1 MKHDLIDR
9 QISEGTDYLTRFCL
23 WEKQF
28 KAYAPPRQLVW
39 KSIPAKITQKQQLP
53 KTQGVYAFVVKPNP
67 VELSWSGYIL
77 YVGKTEAQTFQS
89 RFQQYFNEPKKK
101 KPRYWVSKM
110 LKLWKNNLH
119 YYYAETPAIEAGIFE
134 DALLKA
140 LLPPNNERF
149 PGTLGKLKKEIY
161 R

>member
-28 KAYAPPRQLVW
+28 KTYAPPRQLSW
-39 KSIPAKITQKQQLP
+39 KSIPAKITQKQHLP
-53 KTQGVYAFVVKPNP
+53 KTQGVYAFVVKPSP
-67 VELSWSGYIL
+67 VELAWSGYIL
-77 YVGKTEAQTFQS
+77 YVGKTEAQTFQA

-101 KPRYWVSKM
+101 KPRYWISKM

-119 YYYAETPAIEAGIFE
+119 YYYAETPAKDAGVFE
-134 DALLKA
+134 DALLEA

-149 PGTLGKLKKEIY
+149 PGTLGKIKKEIY

>member
-9 QISEGTDYLTRFCL
+9 QISKGTDYLTRFCL

-28 KAYAPPRQLVW
+28 KTYAPPKSLVW
-39 KSIPAKITQKQQLP
+39 KSIPAHINKKNSLP
-53 KTQGVYAFVVKPNP
+53 KAQGVYAFVVKPNSE
-67 VELSWSGYIL
+67 ELSWSGYIL
-77 YVGKTEAQTFQS
+77 YVGKTEAQTFQA

-110 LKLWKNNLH
+110 LSLWKSNLY
-119 YYYAETPAIEAGIFE
+119 YYYAETDATEAGQFE
-134 DALLKA
+134 DALLEA
-140 LLPPNNERF
+140 LLPPNNEIF